1 MMITTLNNWKPDD
14 TTKPSRVNR
23 KKKRRGKIADLIK
36 SGLTDW
42 YNVAHNLTTAP
53 YWAVGFSSSRQGVQ
67 SPLKRVVFLCQK
79 FSTVIQSSEPFY
91 YGVVKYGESFDS
103 PHLVAVLLT
112 LFNHAARCLAVIG
125 GGYSILR
132 QGSPL

>member
-23 KKKRRGKIADLIK
+23 KRKQRWKIADLIK
-36 SGLTDW
+36 SGLTDC
-42 YNVAHNLTTAP
+42 YAVAHNLTTAP
-53 YWAVGFSSSRQGVQ
+53 HWAVEFCSSRTGVQ

-91 YGVVKYGESFDS
+91 YGVVRYGESFDS
-103 PHLVAVLLT
+103 PHLVAVLQNLSN
-112 LFNHAARCLAVIG
+112 LAAQCFAANG
-125 GGYSILR
+125 GCYSILR

>member
-1 MMITTLNNWKPDD
+1 MI
-14 TTKPSRVNR
+14 
-23 KKKRRGKIADLIK
+23 
-36 SGLTDW
+36 GLTQ
-42 YNVAHNLTTAP
+42 NLIVAHNLPNAAHS
-53 YWAVGFSSSRQGVQ
+53 AVEFCSSRQGVQ